1 MTDRTKQI
9 NCIGF
14 VADSDKSDI
23 SIAVTTTVGTG
34 AKVESGERVNWV
46 QYLTNVL
53 KYFRYTNTQIYK
65 YKNTQTHENTNTRI
79 HKWNS
84 GEG

>member
-1 MTDRTKQI
+1 MNRQTHENTNTQI
-9 NCIGF
+9 H
-14 VADSDKSDI
+14 S
-23 SIAVTTTVGTG
+23 G
-34 AKVESGERVNWV
+34 AKVERGERVNWV

>member
-14 VADSDKSDI
+14 VADSDI
-23 SIAVTTTVGTG
+23 SIAVTTTFGTA
-34 AKVESGERVNWV
+34 AKVELGERVNWV